1 MERNYANFVE
11 NRRTMGT
18 NGDNKSSELNRLTN
32 RELVE
37 NAVGRDSLTPLEVE
51 LTLRLE
57 AFIELHGDYLT
68 EV

>member
-1 MERNYANFVE
+1 ME
-11 NRRTMGT
+11 T
-18 NGDNKSSELNRLTN
+18 NGEIKSSELNRLTN